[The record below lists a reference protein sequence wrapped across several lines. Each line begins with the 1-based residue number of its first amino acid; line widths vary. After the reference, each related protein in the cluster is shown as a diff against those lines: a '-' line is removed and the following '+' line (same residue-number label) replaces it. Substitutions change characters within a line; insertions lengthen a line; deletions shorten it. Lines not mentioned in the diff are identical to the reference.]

1 MEAKTS
7 RRRARPT
14 VTEQARQVQ
23 IITAAT
29 ETIAELGYAHA
40 SFAQIARRAGLSSTG
55 LISYHFASKQELDS
69 AVVAEIYRRLSQ
81 HMAAAMAGI
90 ASPAAA
96 LVAYIR
102 GLIGFMK
109 IEPFALR
116 AMIAIVM
123 HGGFDYN
130 ADSERNAVAG
140 ISAIL
145 RWGQAEGSFREFD
158 IQVMATTIQRSLDGI
173 PLAQSVN
180 PDLDLDAY
188 ARELVDLFTLATQQR
203 D

>member
-1 MEAKTS
+1 MEAKTP
-7 RRRARPT
+7 RRRDRPT
-14 VTEQARQVQ
+14 VTEQARQAQ

-29 ETIAELGYAHA
+29 ETIAELGYAQA
-40 SFAQIARRAGLSSTG
+40 TFAQIAKRAGLSSTG
-55 LISYHFASKQELDS
+55 LISYHFASKRDLDW
-69 AVVAEIYRRLSQ
+69 AIVEEVYRRLSQ
-81 HMAAAMAGI
+81 HMAAAMAGA

-96 LVAYIR
+96 LAAYIH

-123 HGGFDYN
+123 HGGFEYN
-130 ADSERNAVAG
+130 AESERGATAG
-140 ISAIL
+140 ISDIL
-145 RWGQAEGSFREFD
+145 RWGQAEGSFRDFD

-188 ARELVDLFTLATQQR
+188 ARELVEIFSLATQR
-203 D
+203 RG

>member
-1 MEAKTS
+1 MEAKKP

-14 VTEQARQVQ
+14 VTEQARQAQ
-23 IITAAT
+23 IILAAT
-29 ETIAELGYAHA
+29 ETIAELGYPQAT
-40 SFAQIARRAGLSSTG
+40 FAQIARRAGLSSTG
-55 LISYHFASKQELDS
+55 LISYHFASKQELDL

-81 HMAAAMAGI
+81 HMAAAMAG
-90 ASPAAA
+90 ASSPARA
-96 LVAYIR
+96 LAAYIR

-123 HGGFDYN
+123 HGGFEYN
-130 ADSERNAVAG
+130 ADSERDATAG
-140 ISAIL
+140 ISDIL
-145 RWGQAEGSFREFD
+145 RWGQAEGVFRDFN

-188 ARELVDLFTLATQQR
+188 ARELVDLFTLATEKR
-203 D
+203 G

>member
-1 MEAKTS
+1 MEAKTP

-14 VTEQARQVQ
+14 LTEQARQAQ
-23 IITAAT
+23 IILAAT
-29 ETIAELGYAHA
+29 ETIAELGYAQA

-55 LISYHFASKQELDS
+55 LISYHFASKQELDL

-81 HMAAAMAGI
+81 HMAAAMDGI
-90 ASPAAA
+90 TSPAAA

-130 ADSERNAVAG
+130 AESERAATAG
-140 ISAIL
+140 ISDIL

-203 D
+203 G